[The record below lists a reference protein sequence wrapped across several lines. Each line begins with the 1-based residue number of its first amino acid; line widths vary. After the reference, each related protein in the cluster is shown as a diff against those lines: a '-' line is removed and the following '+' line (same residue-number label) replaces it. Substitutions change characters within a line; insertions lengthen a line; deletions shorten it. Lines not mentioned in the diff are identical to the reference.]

1 MKLIIREDITN
12 SIGGSFMYLKING
25 NLVDVLGENARKN
38 LEELFGIKVVPV
50 YQFLDGEIPITLA
63 EVVDETKAQN
73 IIQHSQIVVLNT
85 KEEVNAA
92 IDENYIELYILKDS
106 TELSIDLNL
115 SGNPTITGYDSTKPL
130 SSQTNLK
137 SLYDANM
144 GGISKNIKPPYL
156 T

>member
-1 MKLIIREDITN
+1 
-12 SIGGSFMYLKING
+12 MYLKING